1 MKKSLLLLLIVVLIG
16 VAAGIWWLPKN
27 KVQKPWATN
36 FAECVALGN
45 PLMESYPRQCR
56 SGDITFT
63 EDIGDQ
69 LNKMD

>member
-1 MKKSLLLLLIVVLIG
+1 M
-16 VAAGIWWLPKN
+16 ATKN